1 MADQTPLSPGVYVS
15 ERELSFNAP
24 SIGATTLATVG
35 ETLKGP
41 AQQPIFIE
49 DYNEYKTYFGGLDT
63 TVFSGSTRLKY
74 EQQYIAKN
82 WLAEANSMWAVRSLG
97 YSGYDAGTAW
107 NISLNYVPDTN
118 NVFRAFGGGGTNGHY
133 NGLTQRELGGTGI
146 PYMAPDG
153 TLTAMTLYKPTQ
165 RVGPTAV
172 GQPGMF
178 SGGTWGYDSDGAGT
192 GTDQWKINGTVYTN
206 FDAADIV
213 KTSEKKLGIIF
224 SSTTYG
230 GAGKLVV
237 TGSTGGQYFDA
248 SGLPHVSELTTT
260 AYPLCLLSGRTF
272 QITSNAS
279 LGGLQFPIQD
289 TTGTGQPSVDAC
301 ATNDVGFECTR
312 LTTGINA
319 TTFPTIQ
326 WKPAISRHD
335 NGLNSSNISP
345 ANIIHAGDG
354 TRDINPLGYP
364 ATGCTV
370 QLNWRAGNFIGFHSG
385 GTTGWTAQTS
395 GTVFTWSA
403 STQEMVVA
411 TLRSR
416 AKYSGNIYSTNTA
429 YNGGAWGV
437 TDFQSPS
444 FGNNS
449 DCDTTPATC
458 TEKEFRTINTTNYK
472 EDFYLSGYT
481 NGASPGLST
490 SSSQFL
496 YKVSLDPNSQCYIT
510 KVLGTKKH
518 NNTRHLWVED
528 IYPNTLRN
536 LASSAVTFSNI
547 NINQA
552 HTYRN
557 YTEDWQPLGAL
568 EGPTT
573 PWIVSEIMGST
584 LHKLFRVILIP
595 DGNNANELVK
605 ISIQDVDVFTKTFTL
620 TVREFT
626 DSDASQRILEG
637 YINCSMDPT
646 SQNYIGKKIGT
657 ENGEY
662 AVRSRYIMLEIDENA
677 PINALP
683 SGFQGIVVRSY
694 SGQTNWNAT
703 TPISDPPL
711 SSQIN
716 ATVGIGMYGNESPKP
731 FYNLVYNTTSDDIKK
746 TYLGWSSKKG
756 IDQNYFN
763 YRGLETLTTTAPYKC
778 GANGTLWTGRTKG
791 FHFDKRVSAMTTSDV
806 LQYEVGAYNFYTSGS
821 TGTLVGD
828 SGNYYKNKDY
838 LKFTV
843 IPYGGFDGW
852 DEYRITRTNAD
863 TYIVGGSNYG
873 TFWYNQSF
881 TTSTCEV
888 TDYYAYY
895 DAMRKLANP
904 EATPSNVFTTPGI
917 DYTNNL
923 TLVNRAKEMIEN
935 DKGDSIY
942 IVTSDNPR
950 NQTVASAVSNLEN
963 AALDSSYMA
972 TYWPWV
978 RYNDTENNVRI
989 YIPPT
994 ANVVRNIAL
1003 TDNVSF
1009 PWFATAGYNRGKI
1022 SVDRAQTKLTQ
1033 INRDDLYEARIN
1045 PIATFNGAGV
1055 IIWGNKTL
1063 QTTQSALDRINVRRL
1078 MLNLKT
1084 KVKDI
1089 GLQLLF
1095 EQNDAIVRQQF
1106 LSLINPVLEE
1116 VRANRGL
1123 TDFRVEL
1130 NSDVNELDT
1139 NSMTGKIFVKPTR
1152 TLEFIEVEFNITPSS
1167 TSFTDLT

>member
-1 MADQTPLSPGVYVS
+1 MADQSPLSPGVYVS

-74 EQQYIAKN
+74 GQQYIAKN
-82 WLAEANSMWAVRSLG
+82 WLAESNSMWAVRSLG

-107 NISLNYVPDTN
+107 NISLNYVPTTN
-118 NVFRAFGGGGTNGHY
+118 NVFRSFGGGGTDGHY

-153 TLTAMTLYKPTQ
+153 TISAMTLYKPTQ
-165 RVGPTAV
+165 YSFPNNAGATSV
-172 GQPGMF
+172 QPGMY
-178 SGGTWGYDSDGAGT
+178 SGGTWGYNADADGGSA
-192 GTDQWKINGTVYTN
+192 INGTQYTN
-206 FDAADIV
+206 AGGGANFGANYQSAIELAV
-213 KTSEKKLGIIF
+213 IF
-224 SSTTYG
+224 SATTYG

-237 TGSTGGQYFDA
+237 TGSTGGNSFA
-248 SGLPHVSELTTT
+248 GPSSEAAGLPWVSELTTT
-260 AYPLCLLSGRTF
+260 SYPLCLLSATTLV
-272 QITSNAS
+272 ITTNSS
-279 LGGLQFPIQD
+279 VGGADPTAFTAGGSEGFESPRI
-289 TTGTGQPSVDAC
+289 TTGS
-301 ATNDVGFECTR
+301 
-312 LTTGINA
+312 NA

-326 WKPAISRHD
+326 WKPAISVHD
-335 NGLNSSNISP
+335 NGVNASNVSP
-345 ANIIHAGDG
+345 ANIIHAGMG
-354 TRDINPLGYP
+354 SRDVNPLGYP
-364 ATGCTV
+364 VTGHTF
-370 QLNWRAGNFIGFHSG
+370 QLNWRYGNYIGAHSG
-385 GTTGWTAQTS
+385 GTTGWTAQTT
-395 GTVFTWSA
+395 GTVYTWSA
-403 STQEMVVA
+403 ATQEMVVG

-416 AKYSGNIYSTNTA
+416 AKYAGNTYSTNTA

-437 TDFQSPS
+437 TDYQSPS
-444 FGNNS
+444 FGNKS
-449 DCDTTPATC
+449 ECDGTVTTCP
-458 TEKEFRTINTTNYK
+458 EKPFRTINTTNYK
-472 EDFYLSGYT
+472 EDFYISGYT
-481 NGASPGLST
+481 NGASVN
-490 SSSQFL
+490 SQFL

-518 NNTRHLWVED
+518 NNSRHLWVED
-528 IYPNTLRN
+528 IYPNTLLN

-547 NINQA
+547 NLNKA
-552 HTYRN
+552 DTYRN
-557 YTEDWQPLGAL
+557 YTETWQPLGAL

-573 PWIVSEIMGST
+573 PWIVSELMGST

-595 DGNNANELVK
+595 DGNDANELVK

-620 TVREFT
+620 TVREFN

-637 YINCSMDPT
+637 YTNCSMNPT

-662 AVRSRYIMLEIDENA
+662 PVRSRYIMLEIDENA

-694 SGQTNWNAT
+694 SGSTHSNEVYQ
-703 TPISDPPL
+703 DPPAQTEIAND
-711 SSQIN
+711 S
-716 ATVGIGMYGNESPKP
+716 GWYGNESPKP
-731 FYNLVYNTTSDDIKK
+731 FYNLTYNTTSDDIKK
-746 TYLGWSSKKG
+746 TYLGWSTKKG

-791 FHFDKRVSAMTTSDV
+791 FHFDKRVSGLTTSDV
-806 LQYEVGAYNFYTSGS
+806 LQYEVGAYSFYTSGS

-828 SGNYYKNKDY
+828 SGNYYQNKDY

-863 TYIVGGSNYG
+863 TYIIGGTDYG

-881 TTSTCEV
+881 TTSTCQV

-904 EATPSNVFTTPGI
+904 EATPSSVFTTPGI

-950 NQTVASAVSNLEN
+950 NQTVDEAVDNLEN
-963 AALDSSYMA
+963 AALNSSYMA

-994 ANVVRNIAL
+994 ANVVRNLAL

-1009 PWFATAGYNRGKI
+1009 PWFATAGYNRGKLD
-1022 SVDRAQTKLTQ
+1022 VDRAQTKLTQ

-1078 MLNLKT
+1078 MLDLKT